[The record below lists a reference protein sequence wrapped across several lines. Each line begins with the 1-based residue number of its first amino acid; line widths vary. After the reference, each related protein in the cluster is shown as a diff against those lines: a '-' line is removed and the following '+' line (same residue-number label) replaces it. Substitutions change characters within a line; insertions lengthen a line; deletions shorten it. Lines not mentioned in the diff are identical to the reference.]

1 MATVYF
7 SGYVFQDDGDAV
19 NGATV
24 ELLQV
29 SDGAQE
35 ASTTTNSSGFWS
47 FDETDEDR
55 YDIKITSGT
64 SIRYRKWADEIS
76 VKAIDVRNN
85 EGEATPAAVISNIAN
100 GDDMEVAHFR
110 GLRGTGVNDDNLFF
124 RYYMDDG
131 GSNITE
137 VARMTV
143 NLVDATHNSEDA
155 KIVWSV
161 IGNASLLNVF
171 EISSTGLT
179 VGVDDTG
186 YDVKFFGASAGAY
199 LIYDQ
204 SEDQLEIRGPSADAT
219 TSTGKIL
226 LSTALTNINA
236 NDVIGKID
244 FKAPLES
251 GGTDAILVGASIQA
265 VAQSTFAADSNATDL
280 LFMTGHSEAAA
291 EKFRITSQGELGVG
305 GANYG
310 SSGQVLTSGGAGA
323 APSWATP
330 TTGDITGVTAGDGLS
345 GGGTSGGVSLALDL
359 NELTGATLAD
369 GDSLVF
375 IDANDSNGS
384 RKEALAD
391 VLDLIAGT
399 VATTGLDRSGATL
412 VVTDLHPVGVSGA
425 NNQLITDDGDGTV
438 TSESNLTFTGS
449 VLTVTGSVDT
459 TLDQHFDSSPSDE
472 TVSGITATFTAGE
485 DLERGEVVYFK
496 ASDSKMWKA
505 VASATGTMPVVA
517 MAAEDIDISSEA
529 TGKFLLYGFLADNG
543 TFPAYTVG
551 GTLYAPEAETSS
563 QNVPEQAAPD
573 TDGDFVQV
581 LGYAVTANSVFFN
594 PSNDVIEHD

>member
-1 MATVYF
+1 MIVLPARTRVDAGSIETADLADDAVTLAKMAGLVRGKIIY
-7 SGYVFQDDGDAV
+7 GDA
-19 NGATV
+19 
-24 ELLQV
+24 
-29 SDGAQE
+29 
-35 ASTTTNSSGFWS
+35 SG
-47 FDETDEDR
+47 D
-55 YDIKITSGT
+55 
-64 SIRYRKWADEIS
+64 
-76 VKAIDVRNN
+76 
-85 EGEATPAAVISNIAN
+85 PAA
-100 GDDMEVAHFR
+100 
-110 GLRGTGVNDDNLFF
+110 
-124 RYYMDDG
+124 
-131 GSNITE
+131 
-137 VARMTV
+137 
-143 NLVDATHNSEDA
+143 
-155 KIVWSV
+155 
-161 IGNASLLNVF
+161 
-171 EISSTGLT
+171 LT
-179 VGVDDTG
+179 VG
-186 YDVKFFGASAGAY
+186 S
-199 LIYDQ
+199 
-204 SEDQLEIRGPSADAT
+204 
-219 TSTGKIL
+219 
-226 LSTALTNINA
+226 
-236 NDVIGKID
+236 
-244 FKAPLES
+244 
-251 GGTDAILVGASIQA
+251 
-265 VAQSTFAADSNATDL
+265 
-280 LFMTGHSEAAA
+280 
-291 EKFRITSQGELGVG
+291 
-305 GANYG
+305 ANY
-310 SSGQVLTSGGAGA
+310 VLTSDGTDI
-323 APSWATP
+323 SWAAG
-330 TTGDITGVTAGDGLS
+330 GDITAVTAGVGLS
-345 GGGTSGGVSLALDL
+345 GGGSSGGVTLALDLSELSAVTPADGDSLATIDSDGANEQLTTVAALATLFSGDGLAASSSVIGVDASQTQITAVGTIATGTWEATTVAVDQGGTGATTLNNLITLSTHTTGNYVATITGGTGITSTGATSGEGITHTLALDL

-459 TLDQHFDSSPSDE
+459 TLDQHFDSSPSDT

-485 DLERGEVVYFK
+485 DLDRGEVVYFK

>member
-517 MAAEDIDISSEA
+517 MAAADISADA

>member
-459 TLDQHFDSSPSDE
+459 TLDQHFDSSPSDN